1 MITNILAEY
10 AALNAMEV
18 KELLE
23 EWNKYFDRPPQ
34 SHNNKTYL
42 VNQIIYR
49 IQELTYGGLTRRTI
63 DRLEALAES
72 AVTGERRSLP
82 SRLAV
87 GTRLVREV
95 KGVEHHVQVLAD
107 GYEYQGAKYRSL
119 SGVAFAITGT
129 RWNGNQFF
137 GLSKTPDG
145 EKRPYQRS
153 KKAQYLRE
161 GRKSR

>member
-1 MITNILAEY
+1 MINMGTNILADY

-18 KELLE
+18 KDLLV
-23 EWNKYFDRPPQ
+23 EWNKYFDRPPS

-72 AVTGERRSLP
+72 EVAKQRKSNP

-107 GYEYQGAKYRSL
+107 GYEYQGMKYRSL

-129 RWNGNQFF
+129 RWNGNEFF
-137 GLSKTPDG
+137 GLG
-145 EKRPYQRS
+145 
-153 KKAQYLRE
+153 KK
-161 GRKSR
+161 G

>member
-1 MITNILAEY
+1 MTTNILAEY

-18 KELLE
+18 KDLLV

-42 VNQIIYR
+42 ANQIIYR
-49 IQELTYGGLTRRTI
+49 IQELTYGGLSRRTI

-72 AVTGERRSLP
+72 KATDQRKSNP

-107 GYEYQGAKYRSL
+107 GYEYQGIKYRSL
-119 SGVAFAITGT
+119 SGAAFAITGT
-129 RWNGNQFF
+129 RWNGNEFF
-137 GLSKTPDG
+137 GLGKKDDS
-145 EKRPYQRS
+145 EKRPYHRS
-153 KKAQYLRE
+153 MKVLA
-161 GRKSR
+161 

>member
-1 MITNILAEY
+1 MATNILSEY
-10 AALNAMEV
+10 AALNGMEI
-18 KELLE
+18 KDLLL

-72 AVTGERRSLP
+72 EAADQRKSNP

-119 SGVAFAITGT
+119 SGVAYAITGT
-129 RWNGNQFF
+129 RWNGNMFF
-137 GLSKTPDG
+137 GLGPKSDS
-145 EKRPYQRS
+145 EKRPYHRS
-153 KKAQYLRE
+153 GKER
-161 GRKSR
+161 S

>member
-1 MITNILAEY
+1 MTTNILAEY
-10 AALNAMEV
+10 AALNEMEI
-18 KELLE
+18 KDLLV
-23 EWNKYFDRPPQ
+23 EWDRYFDRPPQ
-34 SHNNKTYL
+34 SRINKPYL

-63 DRLEALAES
+63 DRLEALAEDK
-72 AVTGERRSLP
+72 ATGERQSAP

-95 KGVEHHVQVLAD
+95 KGVEHHVQVMAD

-137 GLSKTPDG
+137 GLSKKPDDQ
-145 EKRPYQRS
+145 KRPYQRS
-153 KKAQYLRE
+153 KKAKYLRD
-161 GRKSR
+161 GKRSR

>member
-1 MITNILAEY
+1 MATNILSEY
-10 AALNAMEV
+10 AALNGMEI
-18 KELLE
+18 KDLLV

-72 AVTGERRSLP
+72 EAADQRKTKP

-129 RWNGNQFF
+129 RWNGNMFF
-137 GLSKTPDG
+137 GLSPTPDS
-145 EKRPYQRS
+145 EKQPYHRS
-153 KKAQYLRE
+153 RKWLAEQARKA
-161 GRKSR
+161 KS

>member
-1 MITNILAEY
+1 MATNILSEY
-10 AALNAMEV
+10 AALNGMEI
-18 KELLE
+18 KDLLV

-72 AVTGERRSLP
+72 EVADQRKTKP

-107 GYEYQGAKYRSL
+107 GYEYQGAKYGTL
-119 SGVAFAITGT
+119 SGVAYAITGT
-129 RWNGNQFF
+129 RWNGNMFF
-137 GLSKTPDG
+137 GLGSKPES
-145 EKRPYQRS
+145 EKRPYHRS
-153 KKAQYLRE
+153 RKAQ
-161 GRKSR
+161 S

>member
-1 MITNILAEY
+1 MATNILAKY

-18 KELLE
+18 KELLV
-23 EWNKYFDRPPQ
+23 EWNKYFDRPPS

-42 VNQIIYR
+42 INQIIYR

-72 AVTGERRSLP
+72 EVTKQCKSNP

-107 GYEYQGAKYRSL
+107 GYEYQGMKYRSL
-119 SGVAFAITGT
+119 SGVAC
-129 RWNGNQFF
+129 RVNYQGNACHDNDRPA
-137 GLSKTPDG
+137 LNRLWLDKTNNRFSAEP
-145 EKRPYQRS
+145 
-153 KKAQYLRE
+153 KANQDK
-161 GRKSR
+161 GS

>member
-1 MITNILAEY
+1 MATNILSEY
-10 AALNAMEV
+10 AALNGMEI
-18 KELLE
+18 KDLLL

-72 AVTGERRSLP
+72 EAADQRKSNP

-95 KGVEHHVQVLAD
+95 KGVEHH
-107 GYEYQGAKYRSL
+107 GAKYRSL
-119 SGVAFAITGT
+119 SGVAYAITGT
-129 RWNGNQFF
+129 RWNGNMFF
-137 GLSKTPDG
+137 GLGPKSDS
-145 EKRPYQRS
+145 EKRPYHRS
-153 KKAQYLRE
+153 GKER
-161 GRKSR
+161 S